1 MYSSKLKGISNVS
14 CCFLPYTAMLV
25 IFFGSFNHFHI
36 YALHFCSTFYLWVFL
51 IFTSLMIIDTVW
63 GYRAHCRHHTLNF
76 LLSLALWVTFKPSSL
91 CWNISISLRLWLSKS
106 SCHLPILLTDCS
118 STVVIWYPVMPEWNS
133 FTFLNTTVQFLDFL
147 PQISFLFMTLI
158 HLTSWKPF
166 LHPQSHSQ

>member
-51 IFTSLMIIDTVW
+51 IFTSLMIIGTVW

-106 SCHLPILLTDCS
+106 SCTFQYFWQIVPQLLWFDIQWCQNEILLLFPIRLCNFWIFCLKFHFCS
-118 STVVIWYPVMPEWNS
+118 W
-133 FTFLNTTVQFLDFL
+133 
-147 PQISFLFMTLI
+147 
-158 HLTSWKPF
+158 H
-166 LHPQSHSQ
+166 